1 MTTYLNMRCTVC
13 KSSKSGQA
21 SKAARWRNT
30 SARMPQAGIR
40 VIFKLFEVTR
50 KEFESGFVCPVCY
63 DILAQIENLE
73 FQLKNLIET
82 DDEEDDHGDDGGEG
96 FDEAVEDAMEFGGE
110 DEDVFDDGGGGY
122 DGESMSMKICH
133 VRPSQILACGRGMIR
148 HLLVLW
154 S

>member
-82 DDEEDDHGDDGGEG
+82 DDDDDGY
-96 FDEAVEDAMEFGGE
+96 AVEDAVDFGAGGGAGNDAFE
-110 DEDVFDDGGGGY
+110 DEDADMFEGGGGF
-122 DGESMSMKICH
+122 DGEND
-133 VRPSQILACGRGMIR
+133 IL
-148 HLLVLW
+148 LK
-154 S
+154 

>member
-82 DDEEDDHGDDGGEG
+82 DDEDDGY
-96 FDEAVEDAMEFGGE
+96 AVEDAVDFGGGAGNEAFE
-110 DEDVFDDGGGGY
+110 DEDADMFEGGGGF
-122 DGESMSMKICH
+122 DGEND
-133 VRPSQILACGRGMIR
+133 IL
-148 HLLVLW
+148 LK
-154 S
+154 